1 MGTSVLLQFLL
12 FLLPLL
18 PLKGEAGQP
27 GERDVANQVLVSE
40 DLASQLVG
48 LVRLEWAGSLDV
60 GIWLMEVNVAGG
72 AERDLGGLVCRSGW
86 VGLAAE
92 VLK

>member
-1 MGTSVLLQFLL
+1 MGTPVLLQFLL
-12 FLLPLL
+12 FFLPLL

-27 GERDVANQVLVSE
+27 GERDVADQMFVGK

-48 LVRLEWAGSLDV
+48 LVRLEWAGPLDV
-60 GIWLMEVNVAGG
+60 RIWLMQVIVAGRV
-72 AERDLGGLVCRSGW
+72 ERDLGGLVRRSGW
-86 VGLAAE
+86 VGVAAG

>member
-1 MGTSVLLQFLL
+1 MGTPVLLQFLL

-18 PLKGEAGQP
+18 ALKGEAGQP
-27 GERDVANQVLVSE
+27 GERDVADQVLVGE
-40 DLASQLVG
+40 DLAPQLVG
-48 LVRLEWAGSLDV
+48 LVRLERAGPLDV
-60 GIWLMEVNVAGG
+60 GIWLMQVIVAGG
-72 AERDLGGLVCRSGW
+72 AERDLGGLVRRAGW